1 MAEPRI
7 VTFDLMTDDPDYYFV
22 LTTALGDF
30 AAQAR
35 AEAKDGTNP
44 ESNTRWA
51 ETAEDAIYR
60 IETSLARTPAMADD
74 LTTAKE
80 KSPARAACEAFWAY
94 MGTGPVGQSP
104 SAAWDWARSQGAQ
117 GAWMAAA
124 RAARDTTEDND
135 G

>member
-7 VTFDLMTDDPDYYFV
+7 VTFDLMIDDPDYYFV

-60 IETSLARTPAMADD
+60 IETALARTPAMADD

-80 KSPARAACEAFWAY
+80 KPPGCDPERASALSPVPHDYEAAGEDYGSLADGGSYERLRCRNCGRIAY
-94 MGTGPVGQSP
+94 
-104 SAAWDWARSQGAQ
+104 SQLP
-117 GAWMAAA
+117 
-124 RAARDTTEDND
+124 D
-135 G
+135 